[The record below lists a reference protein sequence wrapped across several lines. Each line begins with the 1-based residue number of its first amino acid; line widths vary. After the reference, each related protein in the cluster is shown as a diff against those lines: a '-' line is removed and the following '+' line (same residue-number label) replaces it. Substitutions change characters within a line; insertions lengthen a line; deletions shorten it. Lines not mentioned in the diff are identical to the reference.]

1 MTSSYLTNIRGTFEA
16 YLADLGNLVIVQVI
30 CQFGEVFLRH
40 AKNPIF
46 GIHHG

>member
-1 MTSSYLTNIRGTFEA
+1 LGGIFEA
-16 YLADLGNLVIVQVI
+16 YSTGLGNLATTQVI
-30 CQFGEVFLRH
+30 CQFGEVFLMH